1 MEETLLI
8 SKENAPIG
16 QRQTLKKKIDVC
28 KYAKKNYKEFLF
40 SCSEDEK
47 FFSKVESK
55 VSLIVLMQLILV

>member
-16 QRQTLKKKIDVC
+16 QRQTLKKIDVC

-40 SCSEDEK
+40 SCSEDGK